1 MLASVQLSTLGV
13 ETYRSPAPLEE
24 RREEVDADKCD
35 IAGGCDRCILLRRS
49 DAYEETNVHHR
60 QTHGDGSPEERPAT
74 SEGVGCED
82 QEQTAHDHLDN
93 SVDASCEETR
103 LGAVKTEVL
112 EDLGS
117 VYFTLVADTSQSIAL
132 RISYSSC

>member
-1 MLASVQLSTLGV
+1 MPL
-13 ETYRSPAPLEE
+13 ETHRTPAPLEE
-24 RREEVDADKCD
+24 GREEVDADKGD
-35 IAGGCDRCILLRRS
+35 IAGGADGCVRLRRG
-49 DAYEETNVHHR
+49 DAHEQTDVKHR
-60 QTHGDGSPEERPAT
+60 QTHGNRSPEERLAT
-74 SEGVGCED
+74 SKRVGCED